1 MTKYLGRGC
10 SVGIIRMCDAG
21 ANMRGDGLL
30 CSCEFV
36 VARAGGGVGAGDQN
50 VADDLASPPGQES
63 AAS

>member
-1 MTKYLGRGC
+1 
-10 SVGIIRMCDAG
+10 
-21 ANMRGDGLL
+21 MRGDGLL